1 MEESEAL
8 ELMVTERLWWPCDL
22 RIGCKVWKSKERAAF
37 PVGIAARRILRFIS
51 GSERISGRFRT
62 NRYRIPVAA
71 AKAGGLEAAV
81 HSEKEVRGRISRAF
95 ACRFP
100 ESSGFCSRSPGM
112 VRSRSQVPAAC
123 GPVRRCTRDPAPA
136 QHRSDFRGGS
146 VHSADPRRC
155 ARRRTS
161 QTALGAG

>member
-81 HSEKEVRGRISRAF
+81 HSENESTPIALGVARGTIQKSPTRWNGASEIGVRGRISRAF

-123 GPVRRCTRDPAPA
+123 GPV
-136 QHRSDFRGGS
+136 
-146 VHSADPRRC
+146 
-155 ARRRTS
+155 
-161 QTALGAG
+161 